1 MSWVGVAVAGI
12 GAVGGLLGSEKAAG
26 AQTAASRE
34 AIQSQ
39 ERMFEQMRKD
49 LGPYRQIGTQATMSL
64 ADLLGLNMRAMP
76 TAPTQAQFMRQTQ
89 AAAPGRFGGQVRFG
103 GQGAGMPIA
112 FDRNTAIMSIPSMG
126 GATSRFDKAA
136 YDAAMRQ
143 YQQDL
148 AGYNA
153 YQPSGSLLKPFTLA
167 DFEESPGY
175 QFNLQ
180 QGEQAIRKAAAA
192 RGNYY
197 APQTLQDISRF
208 SQGLASNEFQ
218 QALQNYRAQ
227 QGDVYSRLFGVTGL
241 GQSAAAQTGAAGIQT
256 GQGIAEAQLQGGAA
270 RAGGIIGGTN
280 ALLGGLG
287 DIGQQIQLRNILTQS
302 GYTPASGA
310 RANWYG
316 PLSPY
321 G

>member
-1 MSWVGVAVAGI
+1 
-12 GAVGGLLGSEKAAG
+12 
-26 AQTAASRE
+26 
-34 AIQSQ
+34 
-39 ERMFEQMRKD
+39 
-49 LGPYRQIGTQATMSL
+49 
-64 ADLLGLNMRAMP
+64 
-76 TAPTQAQFMRQTQ
+76 
-89 AAAPGRFGGQVRFG
+89 
-103 GQGAGMPIA
+103 
-112 FDRNTAIMSIPSMG
+112 MSIPRGG
-126 GATSRFDKAA
+126 GAVSSLDQAA
-136 YDAAMRQ
+136 YDAARRQ
-143 YQQDL
+143 YEQDL
-148 AGYNA
+148 AAYNA
-153 YQPSGSLLKPFTLA
+153 QPSESFGSLLKPFTLA
-167 DFEESPGY
+167 DFQESPGY

-227 QGDVYSRLFGVTGL
+227 QSDVYSRLFGVTGL
-241 GQSAAAQTGAAGIQT
+241 GESAAAQTGAAGIQT
-256 GQGIAEAQLQGGAA
+256 GQGIAETQLQGGAA
-270 RAGGIIGGTN
+270 RAGGIVGGTN

-302 GYTPASGA
+302 GYQPASGA